1 LIRLGGDPDAGKQVG
16 LQLPRIGFEIT
27 SINYAPE
34 RKLPKVVKNVKVS
47 SSDGDV
53 LQSQFAPVPWDIN
66 ISLSIMAKNADDG
79 MQIIEQIVPFF
90 TPDYT
95 ISVNTIP
102 SLGIKADIPVTLQG
116 AILEDAYEGDFET
129 RRALIWGLDFIM
141 KTYIYGP
148 ITTTGVIKKAQVDLL
163 IPANNSLLITAND
176 ISNTARSERVTVIP
190 ARYANGSPSTNSL
203 NTVASS
209 EINANSV
216 YGFATDL
223 VFYTDGK
230 KFDPKTGTDILT

>member
-1 LIRLGGDPDAGKQVG
+1 MIRLGGDPDAGKQVG
-16 LQLPRIGFEIT
+16 LQLPRMSFEIT

-66 ISLSIMAKNADDG
+66 ISLSIMVKNADDG

-102 SLGIKADIPVTLQG
+102 SLGLKADIPVTLQG

-148 ITTTGVIKKAQVDLL
+148 ITSIGVIKKSQVDLL
-163 IPANNSLLITAND
+163 IPANNSLLLTAND
-176 ISNTARSERVTVIP
+176 ISNSARSERLTVIA

-203 NTVASS
+203 NTVVSS

-223 VFYTDGK
+223 FFYTDGK
-230 KFDPKTGTDILT
+230 KFDPETGTDILT